1 LCVGEA
7 WASGEGRRAEVC
19 AQKKSPVHTRSGD
32 AVHGSK
38 RTVQRGSSRRPAVWP
53 WATSPR
59 HRLTRRR
66 GCRRRAPSGCFVQN
80 LPLTDGSQVATPR
93 CTCPEGYRQLLETND
108 NGTRRSS
115 STNLT
120 NAHSNANV
128 ANAVPLDGRKVILKF
143 CIRYLG
149 CDHGKSCYCCQQ
161 AQENCYDTLEEC
173 HDNCPACDPTCPPL
187 QSSPGSTVKD
197 LAINATS

>member
-1 LCVGEA
+1 MALGNEPTPSPHEA
-7 WASGEGRRAEVC
+7 
-19 AQKKSPVHTRSGD
+19 TR
-32 AVHGSK
+32 VP
-38 RTVQRGSSRRPAVWP
+38 SSRSVRVLCAKL
-53 WATSPR
+53 TSYR
-59 HRLTRRR
+59 RL
-66 GCRRRAPSGCFVQN
+66 
-80 LPLTDGSQVATPR
+80 ATPR
-93 CTCPEGYRQLLETND
+93 CTCPEGYRQLLETNN
-108 NGTRRSS
+108 NGARRSS

>member
-1 LCVGEA
+1 MRAKKISRPHKIWRRRPWVEA
-7 WASGEGRRAEVC
+7 NRTTGKQPAPGGMALGNEPTP
-19 AQKKSPVHTRSGD
+19 SPHEATR
-32 AVHGSK
+32 VP
-38 RTVQRGSSRRPAVWP
+38 SSRSVRVLCAKL
-53 WATSPR
+53 TSYR
-59 HRLTRRR
+59 RL
-66 GCRRRAPSGCFVQN
+66 
-80 LPLTDGSQVATPR
+80 ATPR

-173 HDNCPACDPTCPPL
+173 HDNCPACDLPPVAVIAWINGER
-187 QSSPGSTVKD
+187 PGD
-197 LAINATS
+197 QCN